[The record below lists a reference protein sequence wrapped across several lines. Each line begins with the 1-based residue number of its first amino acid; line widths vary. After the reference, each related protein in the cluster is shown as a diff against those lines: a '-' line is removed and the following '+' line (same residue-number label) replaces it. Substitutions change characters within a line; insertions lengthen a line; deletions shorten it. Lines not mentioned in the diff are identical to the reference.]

1 MKSSFRSLK
10 ISLQQQQKILVPQ
23 MPQQNY
29 CWQGKLQRIVKLAS
43 QNAQNAGTGIRY
55 FSCGMKGLP
64 RPPAEDSGDHSQ
76 AADSHPALAL
86 FVSANHKLQSTFL
99 KHADGRSKTKI
110 PKSLMPPCCILQDPL
125 LWKTRKKFCAKCIKK
140 SHLRMHC
147 LLHGRD
153 SNWWRWQWLWNCISE
168 NLLHTVL
175 ETNIRVKKLLS
186 AAVLCSQDFSVDRK
200 SGKNPTSKN
209 PSPFSNFKGAQ
220 NLAMSATPTPKPQI
234 LSSDTEKERQSSP
247 RYGCDQR
254 DNEHRQARY
263 WPPPPPAPPSPSS

>member
-1 MKSSFRSLK
+1 
-10 ISLQQQQKILVPQ
+10 
-23 MPQQNY
+23 MPQENY

-43 QNAQNAGTGIRY
+43 QNAQNAWTGIRY

-86 FVSANHKLQSTFL
+86 FVSANHKLQLTFL
-99 KHADGRSKTKI
+99 KHADGSSKTKNSQI
-110 PKSLMPPCCILQDPL
+110 FDVTLLHPGGPPSVQFKENI
-125 LWKTRKKFCAKCIKK
+125 CARCMKK

-153 SNWWRWQWLWNCISE
+153 SNRWRWQWLWDCILE

-175 ETNIRVKKLLS
+175 ETKIRVKNSYQQRFCAARIFQRIENLEKPHRLS
-186 AAVLCSQDFSVDRK
+186 QISRALKTSRCLRLRLRNPKFSLATQRK
-200 SGKNPTSKN
+200 
-209 PSPFSNFKGAQ
+209 
-220 NLAMSATPTPKPQI
+220 
-234 LSSDTEKERQSSP
+234 KERKKERKSSP

-263 WPPPPPAPPSPSS
+263 WPPPPPAPSSPSS